1 MVEVD
6 SAESPALSLQGIQH
20 HSCQA
25 KKEQLIAVPNAV
37 FPA

>member
-1 MVEVD
+1 MAEVD
-6 SAESPALSLQGIQH
+6 STESPVLSLQGVQH
-20 HSCQA
+20 HSCQT